1 MVDNI
6 GIGSVAVFS
15 SSVFT
20 AIFWQGLT
28 HHSQVWG
35 LFATAVGVSLAVSV
49 IMYFY
54 TWVPSAKERLKVDEV
69 EKGKVVLAPAGLR
82 M

>member
-28 HHSQVWG
+28 HHTGAWAIFG
-35 LFATAVGVSLAVSV
+35 TAVGVALAVSV

-54 TWVPSAKERLKVDEV
+54 TWVPSAKERIKVRKIVKGEV
-69 EKGKVVLAPAGLR
+69 EGTR
-82 M
+82 F